1 MSVLRIESPGEERAR
16 TGQGEVPA
24 SPPVSGA
31 LAEFAELQR
40 TVERQAQ
47 MLSVLST
54 LQRGMLVGRSSA
66 ETFSAMLDQLVS
78 LTGSEYGFIGEV
90 LHDEAGASFLRMHG
104 LSDISWSP
112 ESRSLFERMRTGGF
126 EFHNLD
132 TLFGSV
138 VRTAAPVI
146 CNSPKDDARG
156 GGVPPGHPEL
166 RAFLG
171 LPLFHGGQ
179 LIGMVGLANAAQGYG
194 EALIVE
200 LEPMLA
206 TCASMIIALR
216 TEQDRKA
223 ARSALEQSERHFR
236 ELANSKSALIWT
248 SDAEGG
254 CNYFNDTWLQFTGRT
269 LEETQGKGWA
279 ADVHPDDLEA
289 CLGTW
294 QQAFMDR
301 EPFRME
307 YRLRHVDGG
316 YRWISDEGSPRRDA
330 DGAFV
335 GFIGYCYDITER
347 KRGDLALAALA
358 ARYARLSGEVFY
370 EAVCRHIV
378 EALDLDIAFVGQLS
392 ADRAHIEV
400 RAGWGDGGTIA
411 PFRYALADT
420 PCDGTIDQGSCIYP
434 SGMQAR
440 FPRDLELARMGIE
453 AYGGTPLFDREGD
466 VLGLIVAL
474 RRRPFDD
481 VAAVRT
487 LLEIFDDRVAAELV
501 RERAERVLTGRIA
514 FERLVGRI
522 SSDLI
527 LAAPAE
533 LDLHLDQALGEL
545 GRFAEADRA
554 YVFQVSEDGSLLD
567 NTHEWCAEGIEPQI
581 DKLQGLPF
589 DDTLLFLRTIKQFAI
604 VDYPSV
610 AALPAEALADRV
622 LLEEQSIRSVLG
634 VPMVVDG
641 RVRGFIG
648 LDAVRS
654 ERTWTDEDK
663 TLMAL
668 VGNAFS
674 GVIERKRAHDGLL
687 ASEARYRSVVESV
700 REVIFQL
707 DVAGCWTFLNKA
719 WVDLTG
725 YALEDSRGRHFLV
738 HVHPD
743 DREQHGEMVEQV
755 LDGELESCTHAARYR
770 CAGGGFRWLEM
781 SARRAFDSQG
791 RPAGLSGTL
800 TDITQ
805 QKEHE
810 SRLEYIAHYDALT
823 GLPNRVLLSDRMQ
836 RGMAQARRRG
846 QQLALAYIDLD
857 GFKAINDTLGHQA
870 GDQLLAVV
878 AARMKAA
885 LREGDSISRLGGDE
899 FVALL
904 LDLSD
909 TEACALLVR
918 RLLGAVSQTVSL
930 AGQEV
935 KVSASIGLT
944 LYPQPEEVDADQLL
958 RQADL
963 AMYQAKLAGKNR
975 YHLFD
980 TAHDRSQRGRHQTLA
995 AIRGAL
1001 RGGEF
1006 RLAYQPKVNMRSGEV
1021 VGAEALIRWW
1031 HPRQGELE
1039 PGGFLPVVA
1048 DHPLAVEI
1056 GNWVIEQAL
1065 EQVAAWQREGL
1076 FLPVSVNV
1084 GARHLQ
1090 APDFMSR
1097 LQAALARH
1105 PELGPGVLEL
1115 EVLETSAL
1123 ESIAQV
1129 TRIVEACARIGVSF
1143 ALDDFGTGYSSLAY
1157 LKRLPAA
1164 RLKIDQLFVRGMVD
1178 DAEDLAILKAIMGL
1192 ADAFRR
1198 EVIAEGVETVEHG
1211 SQLLRLGCEV
1221 VQGYGIARPMPA
1233 EQIPAWAAN
1242 WSPPAAWRLAWP

>member
-1 MSVLRIESPGEERAR
+1 MSGLGIESPGE
-16 TGQGEVPA
+16 VPA
-24 SPPVSGA
+24 RPGQMDAHPGLQPAFAA
-31 LAEFAELQR
+31 LAELECRVA
-40 TVERQAQ
+40 RQGR
-47 MLSVLST
+47 MLEVLST

-66 ETFSAMLDQLVS
+66 DTFAAMLDQLVA
-78 LTGSEYGFIGEV
+78 LTGSEYGFLGEV
-90 LHDEAGASFLRMHG
+90 LRNDAGEPFLRMHG
-104 LSDISWSP
+104 LSDVSWSP
-112 ESRSLFERMRTGGF
+112 ESRALFERMRSGGF

-132 TLFGSV
+132 TLFGAV
-138 VRTAAPVI
+138 VRTARPVI
-146 CNSPKDDARG
+146 CNAPVGDPRG
-156 GGVPPGHPEL
+156 AGVPPGHPEL
-166 RAFLG
+166 RAFVG

-179 LIGMVGLANAAQGYG
+179 LIGMVGLANAAQGYDR
-194 EALIVE
+194 AISAE
-200 LEPMLA
+200 LEPMLV

-216 TEQDRKA
+216 TEEDRKE
-223 ARSALEQSERHFR
+223 ARRALEESERHFR

-248 SDAEGG
+248 SDADGA
-254 CNYFNDTWLQFTGRT
+254 CNYFNDTWLQFTGRV
-269 LEETQGKGWA
+269 LEQSRGSGWV
-279 ADVHPDDLEA
+279 ADVHPDDAEI
-289 CLGTW
+289 CVGTR
-294 QQAFMDR
+294 QRAFAR
-301 EPFRME
+301 CESFRME
-307 YRLRHVDGG
+307 YRLRHAAGG
-316 YRWISDEGSPRRDA
+316 YRWISDEGNPRRDA
-330 DGAFV
+330 NGAFV
-335 GFIGYCYDITER
+335 GYIGYCYDITER
-347 KRGDLALAALA
+347 KRGDLALDALA
-358 ARYARLSGEVFY
+358 ARYARLSGESFY

-378 EALDLDIAFVGQLS
+378 EALDLDIAFVGQLC
-392 ADRAHIEV
+392 ADRAHIDV
-400 RAGWGDGGTIA
+400 RSGWGDGGA
-411 PFRYALADT
+411 LGPFRYALADT
-420 PCDGTIDQGSCIYP
+420 PCDGTIGLGACIYAH
-434 SGMQAR
+434 GVHAR
-440 FPRDLELARMGIE
+440 FPRDLQLARMGIE
-453 AYGGTPLFDREGD
+453 AYAGMPLFDREGG

-474 RRRPFDD
+474 RRSPFDD
-481 VAAVRT
+481 DAAVRT

-527 LAAPAE
+527 LASPTE
-533 LDLHLDQALGEL
+533 LDLHLDRALGEL

-554 YVFQVSEDGSLLD
+554 YVFQVSEDGRQLD

-581 DKLQGLPF
+581 DRLKGLPF
-589 DDTLLFLRTIKQFAI
+589 DDSLLFLRTIKQFAI

-610 AALPAEALADRV
+610 AALPIEAHADRA
-622 LLEEQSIRSVLG
+622 LLEAQSVRSVLG

-641 RVRGFIG
+641 CVRGLIG

-663 TLMAL
+663 TLMTL

-674 GVIERKRAHDGLL
+674 GVIERKRTHDGLL

-707 DVAGCWTFLNKA
+707 DGEGRWTFFNKA
-719 WVDLTG
+719 WADITG
-725 YALEDSRGRHFLV
+725 YTLEESLGHHVLV
-738 HVHPD
+738 HVHAD
-743 DREQHGEMVEQV
+743 DREQHGEMVDQV
-755 LDGELESCTHAARYR
+755 LAGELESCTHPARYR

-781 SARRAFDSQG
+781 SARRAFDAQG

-800 TDITQ
+800 TDITR

-857 GFKAINDTLGHQA
+857 GFKTINDTLGHQA
-870 GDQLLAVV
+870 GDRLLAVV

-904 LDLSD
+904 LDLPD
-909 TEACALLVR
+909 VEACELLVR
-918 RLLGAVSQTVSL
+918 RLLGAVSQAVSL

-944 LYPQPEEVDADQLL
+944 LYPQAEDVDADQLL

-980 TAHDRSQRGRHQTLA
+980 SAHDRSQRGRHQTLT

-1001 RGGEF
+1001 RAGEF
-1006 RLAYQPKVNMRSGEV
+1006 HLLYQPKVNMRSGAV
-1021 VGAEALIRWW
+1021 VGAEALIRWR

-1039 PGGFLPVVA
+1039 PATFLPVVA
-1048 DHPLAVEI
+1048 DHPLAVDI
-1056 GNWVIEQAL
+1056 GDWVIGQAL
-1065 EQVAAWQREGL
+1065 AQVAAWQREGF
-1076 FLPVSVNV
+1076 FLPVSVNI

-1090 APDFMSR
+1090 MADFMLR

-1105 PELGPGVLEL
+1105 PELGPGALEL

-1123 ESIAQV
+1123 ESITQV
-1129 TRIVEACARIGVSF
+1129 ARIVESCAAIGVSF

-1164 RLKIDQLFVRGMVD
+1164 RLKIDQLFVRGMVN

-1192 ADAFRR
+1192 ADAFKR
-1198 EVIAEGVETVEHG
+1198 EVIAEGVEELEHG
-1211 SQLLRLGCEV
+1211 SQLLELGCEV
-1221 VQGYGIARPMPA
+1221 AQGFGIARPMPA
-1233 EQIPAWAAN
+1233 KEIPAWAAS
-1242 WSPPAAWRLAWP
+1242 WSPPAAWRRTQA

>member
-1 MSVLRIESPGEERAR
+1 MSGLRIDSP
-16 TGQGEVPA
+16 GEVPA
-24 SPPVSGA
+24 WPGQGGAPPAPSPAPA
-31 LAEFAELQR
+31 APADLQR
-40 TVERQAQ
+40 TVARQAQ
-47 MLSVLST
+47 MLAVLST

-66 ETFSAMLDQLVS
+66 DTFSAMLDQLVA

-90 LHDEAGASFLRMHG
+90 LHDEAGESFLRMHG

-112 ESRSLFERMRTGGF
+112 ESRTLFEGMRSGGF

-138 VRTAAPVI
+138 VRTATPVI
-146 CNSPKDDARG
+146 CNAPKDDPRG

-179 LIGMVGLANAAQGYG
+179 LIGMVGLANAAQGYD

-200 LEPMLA
+200 LEPMLV

-216 TEQDRKA
+216 TEQDRKL
-223 ARSALEQSERHFR
+223 ARRALEESERHFR

-269 LEETQGKGWA
+269 LAQSQGSGWV
-279 ADVHPDDLEA
+279 ADVHPDDA
-289 CLGTW
+289 DGCLGTW
-294 QQAFMDR
+294 QQAFARR

-307 YRLRHVDGG
+307 YRLRHADGG
-316 YRWISDEGSPRRDA
+316 YRWISDEGNPRRDA
-330 DGAFV
+330 DDAFV
-335 GFIGYCYDITER
+335 GYIGYCYDITER
-347 KRGDLALAALA
+347 KRGDLALDALA
-358 ARYARLSGEVFY
+358 ARYARLSGEAFH

-378 EALDLDIAFVGQLS
+378 EALDVDIVFVGQLC
-392 ADRAHIEV
+392 ADGAHIEV
-400 RAGWGDGGTIA
+400 RAGWGDGGSMR
-411 PFRYALADT
+411 PFRYALAES
-420 PCDGTIDQGSCIYP
+420 PCDGTIGRGACIYP
-434 SGMQAR
+434 RGVHER
-440 FPRDLELARMGIE
+440 FPRDRELVRMGIE
-453 AYGGTPLFDREGD
+453 AYAGMPLFDREGD

-481 VAAVRT
+481 DAAVRT

-522 SSDLI
+522 SSELI

-533 LDLHLDQALGEL
+533 LDGYLDQALGEL

-554 YVFQVSEDGSLLD
+554 YVFQVSEDGCQLD

-589 DDTLLFLRTIKQFAI
+589 DDSLLFLRTIKQLGI

-610 AALPAEALADRV
+610 AALPAEADRV
-622 LLEEQSIRSVLG
+622 LLEAQSIQSVLG

-641 RVRGFIG
+641 QVRGIIG
-648 LDAVRS
+648 LDAVCR

-663 TLMAL
+663 TLMTL

-674 GVIERKRAHDGLL
+674 GVIDRKRAHDGLK

-707 DVAGCWTFLNKA
+707 DGEGRWTFLNKA
-719 WVDLTG
+719 WADITG
-725 YALEDSRGRHFLV
+725 YPLEESRGRHVLA
-738 HVHPD
+738 HVHAD

-755 LDGELESCTHAARYR
+755 LAGELESCTHAARYR

-781 SARRAFDSQG
+781 SARRAFDAQG
-791 RPAGLSGTL
+791 APAGLSGTL
-800 TDITQ
+800 TDITR

-904 LDLSD
+904 LDLPD
-909 TEACALLVR
+909 VEACKLLVR
-918 RLLGAVSQTVSL
+918 RLLGAVSQAVAL

-935 KVSASIGLT
+935 KVSASVGLT
-944 LYPQPEEVDADQLL
+944 LYPQTEEVDADQLL

-1001 RGGEF
+1001 RAGEF
-1006 RLAYQPKVNMRSGEV
+1006 QLLYQPKVNMRRGAV
-1021 VGAEALIRWW
+1021 VGAEALIRWR

-1039 PGGFLPVVA
+1039 PAAFLPVVA
-1048 DHPLAVEI
+1048 DHPLAVEV
-1056 GNWVIEQAL
+1056 GDWVIEQAL
-1065 EQVAAWQREGL
+1065 AQVVAWQREGL

-1090 APDFMSR
+1090 AADFMPR

-1105 PELGPGVLEL
+1105 PELGPGALEL

-1129 TRIVEACARIGVSF
+1129 TRIVEACADIGVSF

-1164 RLKIDQLFVRGMVD
+1164 CLKIDQLFVRGMVD
-1178 DAEDLAILKAIMGL
+1178 DAEDLAILEAIMGL
-1192 ADAFRR
+1192 AHAFKR
-1198 EVIAEGVETVEHG
+1198 EVIAEGVEEVEHG
-1211 SQLLRLGCEV
+1211 SLLLELGCEV
-1221 VQGYGIARPMPA
+1221 AQGYGIARPMPA
-1233 EQIPAWAAN
+1233 EEIPSWAAS
-1242 WSPPAAWRLAWP
+1242 WRPPVAWLRAQG

>member
-1 MSVLRIESPGEERAR
+1 MSGLGNELPGDVPVEPGQEGVQAAPRRAS
-16 TGQGEVPA
+16 A
-24 SPPVSGA
+24 A
-31 LAEFAELQR
+31 LAELEAR
-40 TVERQAQ
+40 VARQAQ
-47 MLSVLST
+47 MLSVLSA
-54 LQRGMLVGRSSA
+54 LQRGMLVGRSSSD
-66 ETFSAMLDQLVS
+66 TFSAMLDHLLA

-90 LHDEAGASFLRMHG
+90 LHDEAGESFLRMHG

-112 ESRSLFERMRTGGF
+112 ESRTLFERMRTGGF

-132 TLFGSV
+132 TLFGAV

-146 CNSPKDDARG
+146 CNAPAGDPRG
-156 GGVPPGHPEL
+156 AGLPPGHPEL

-171 LPLFHGGQ
+171 LPLFHGGH
-179 LIGMVGLANAAQGYG
+179 LIGMVGLANAEQGYDQ
-194 EALIVE
+194 ALIVE
-200 LEPMLA
+200 LEPMLV

-216 TEQDRKA
+216 TEEDRKT
-223 ARSALEQSERHFR
+223 ARRALEESERHFR

-269 LEETQGKGWA
+269 LEQSRGTGWA
-279 ADVHPDDLEA
+279 ADLHPDDAEG
-289 CLGTW
+289 CLNTW
-294 QQAFMDR
+294 RKAFARR

-307 YRLRHVDGG
+307 YRLRHADGG
-316 YRWISDEGSPRRDA
+316 FRWISDEGNPRRDP
-330 DGAFV
+330 DGTFL
-335 GFIGYCYDITER
+335 GYIGYCYDITER
-347 KRGDLALAALA
+347 KRGDLALDALA
-358 ARYARLSGEVFY
+358 ARYARLSGEGFY
-370 EAVCRHIV
+370 EAVCRHVV
-378 EALDLDIAFVGQLS
+378 EALDLDIAFVGQLC
-392 ADRAHIEV
+392 ADGAHVEV
-400 RAGWGDGGTIA
+400 RAGWGDGGVIR
-411 PFRYALADT
+411 PFRYALAES
-420 PCDGTIDQGSCIYP
+420 PCDGTVGRGACIYP
-434 SGMQAR
+434 RGVHER
-440 FPRDLELARMGIE
+440 FPRDRELVRMGID
-453 AYGGTPLFDREGD
+453 AYAGVPLFDREGG
-466 VLGLIVAL
+466 VLGLMVAL
-474 RRRPFDD
+474 RRKPFDD
-481 VAAVRT
+481 EAAVRT

-522 SSDLI
+522 SSELI

-533 LDLHLDQALGEL
+533 LDGHLDQALGEL

-554 YVFQVSEDGSLLD
+554 YVFQVSEDGCQLD

-589 DDTLLFLRTIKQFAI
+589 DDSLLFLRTIKQLGI

-610 AALPAEALADRV
+610 AALPAEAEADRV
-622 LLEEQSIRSVLG
+622 LLEAQSIRSVLG

-641 RVRGFIG
+641 QVRGIIG
-648 LDAVRS
+648 LDAVCRERS
-654 ERTWTDEDK
+654 WTDEDK
-663 TLMAL
+663 TLMTL

-700 REVIFQL
+700 REVIFLL
-707 DVAGCWTFLNKA
+707 DGEGRWTFLNKA
-719 WVDLTG
+719 WADITG
-725 YALEDSRGRHFLV
+725 HPLEESLGRHFLA
-738 HVHPD
+738 HVHAD

-755 LDGELESCTHAARYR
+755 LAGELESCTHAARYR

-781 SARRAFDSQG
+781 SARRALDAQG
-791 RPAGLSGTL
+791 RVVGLSGTL
-800 TDITQ
+800 TDITR

-857 GFKAINDTLGHQA
+857 GFKSINDTLGHQA
-870 GDQLLAVV
+870 GDQLLTVV

-904 LDLSD
+904 LDLPD
-909 TEACALLVR
+909 VEACELLVR
-918 RLLGAVSQTVSL
+918 RLLCAVSQAVAL

-935 KVSASIGLT
+935 KVSASVGLT
-944 LYPQPEEVDADQLL
+944 LYPQAEEVDADQLL

-975 YHLFD
+975 YHVFD

-995 AIRGAL
+995 AIRGGL
-1001 RGGEF
+1001 RASEF
-1006 RLAYQPKVNMRSGEV
+1006 QLLYQPKVNMRSGAV
-1021 VGAEALIRWW
+1021 VGVEALIRWR

-1039 PGGFLPVVA
+1039 PAAFLPAVA

-1056 GNWVIEQAL
+1056 GDWVIEQAL
-1065 EQVAAWQREGL
+1065 AQVAAWQRGGL

-1090 APDFMSR
+1090 AADFMLR

-1105 PELGPGVLEL
+1105 PELGPGALEL

-1123 ESIAQV
+1123 ESITQV
-1129 TRIVEACARIGVSF
+1129 TRIVEACAGIGVSF

-1192 ADAFRR
+1192 AHAFKR
-1198 EVIAEGVETVEHG
+1198 EVVAEGVEEVEHG
-1211 SQLLRLGCEV
+1211 SLLLELGCEV
-1221 VQGYGIARPMPA
+1221 AQGYGIARPMPA
-1233 EQIPAWAAN
+1233 ERIPAWAAS
-1242 WSPPAAWRLAWP
+1242 WSPPAPWRLARA